1 MISSM
6 TGFSRYELI
15 EKGCHVVVE
24 VRSLNNRFLD
34 IFVRL
39 PHKFSELENKLK
51 NIVRN
56 ELFRGKIDVII
67 TVAGLDEPIE
77 KVSVNLPLAKQY
89 FEAFQML
96 EKTFNVP
103 VSIKPEDL
111 LKIENLFEYAI
122 SEEQLA
128 WVEKLVQ
135 KTLKGALRELKKH
148 KREEGCNIAV
158 DFRQRLNIISNSLK
172 NIRKTFRT
180 RHKED
185 FKQLKTR
192 ISKVLKDVEKI
203 DSQRLEIEAAIMAE
217 KFDIS
222 EEIVRIDS
230 HLKMF
235 RNSLAS
241 NSSVGRRLDFIL
253 QEINREANTISAK
266 SNNVLISQEVVR
278 IKEEIDRLKEQVR
291 NIE

>member
-1 MISSM
+1 M
-6 TGFSRYELI
+6 TGFSRYELT
-15 EKGCHVVVE
+15 EKGCHIVVE

-56 ELFRGKIDVII
+56 ELYRGKIDVII
-67 TVAGLDEPIE
+67 TVIGLDEPIE

-96 EKTFNVP
+96 EKAFNVP

-122 SEEQLA
+122 SEERFA
-128 WVEKLVQ
+128 WVEILVQ
-135 KTLKGALRELKKH
+135 KTLKGAMRELKKH
-148 KREEGCNIAV
+148 KSEEGRNITV

-172 NIRKTFRT
+172 NIRKTFGT

-235 RNSLAS
+235 RNSLSS
-241 NSSVGRRLDFIL
+241 NSSVGRRLEFIL